1 MPTALQ
7 ARSLVKTYALGDMVV
22 RAVDEV
28 SLDLQRGEL
37 VALVGPSGSG
47 KTTMLAML
55 AGLLS
60 PTSGSITIA
69 GQELASMRE
78 KERAAFRRRN
88 IGFAF
93 QSNNLVSYL
102 TALENVELMLRLND
116 EYTRRNRARARD
128 LLVRLGLGERMK
140 NLPGQ
145 LSGGQQQ
152 RVAIARALINDP
164 TLVLADEPTA
174 SLDSE
179 RAFQVVQTLA
189 NLVHEDGRA
198 SILVTHDMRL
208 IQYVDRVV
216 QMVDG
221 RIARMYQSDEVSPVF
236 PMRAAPEEGLLSA
249 EGAQAAE

>member
-1 MPTALQ
+1 MTLALE
-7 ARSLVKTYALGDMVV
+7 ARSLLKTYEIGDMVV

-28 SLDLQRGEL
+28 SLDLQSGEL

-60 PTSGSITIA
+60 PTAGSITIG
-69 GQELASMRE
+69 GQDLATMKE
-78 KERAAFRRRN
+78 KERSAFRRRN

-93 QSNNLVSYL
+93 QANNLVSYL
-102 TALENVELMLRLND
+102 TALENVELMLRLNG
-116 EYTRRNRARARD
+116 EYTRRNRGRARE
-128 LLVRLGLGERMK
+128 LLVRLGLEERLN

-164 TLVLADEPTA
+164 KLVLADEPTA

-179 RAFQVVQTLA
+179 RAFQVVKTLA
-189 NLVHEDGRA
+189 NLVHEGDRA

-208 IQYVDRVV
+208 VQYMDRVI

-221 RIARMYQSDEVSPVF
+221 RIARTYGSDEVSPVF
-236 PMRAAPEEGLLSA
+236 PMRAPGEGLLEPEGTLSA
-249 EGAQAAE
+249 D